1 MYEFRKI
8 FDAGDAIV
16 SLDPSAGFTATG
28 PLYSDIIWNANN
40 QNVKPTVAEVAA
52 EKSRLQ
58 KQYDDSLYLNHRKSE
73 YPPIQEYLDGI
84 VKGDQEQ
91 IDAYKA
97 AWNAVNTKYPAPGE
111 Q

>member
-28 PLYSDIIWNANN
+28 PLYSDIVWNSNN
-40 QNVKPTVAEVAA
+40 INPKPSVAA
-52 EKSRLQ
+52 VATEQARLQ
-58 KQYDDSLYLNHRKSE
+58 KQYDDNLYLKKRKAE
-73 YPPIQEYLDGI
+73 YPPIEQYLDGV

-97 AWNAVNTKYPAPGE
+97 EWNAVNAKYPAPGE